1 MLTEAMIGQL
11 KTVGVKYAKNRGMT
25 SFVPSISEEMRDWG
39 FSFCPIALDEVVEVE
54 ILNNLTNEVEVL
66 FVNQSL
72 EIVNVALVA
81 FADIMEEMGF

>member
-1 MLTEAMIGQL
+1 M
-11 KTVGVKYAKNRGMT
+11 K
-25 SFVPSISEEMRDWG
+25 DWG

-54 ILNNLTNEVEVL
+54 VLNKLTNEGEVL

>member
-1 MLTEAMIGQL
+1 MLTEAMVGQL

-25 SFVPSISEEMRDWG
+25 SFVPSISEEMKDWG

-54 ILNNLTNEVEVL
+54 VLNKLTNEVEVL

-72 EIVNVALVA
+72 EIVNIALVV
-81 FADIMEEMGF
+81 FEELGF